1 MRPIRIAILL
11 ASLGGAACLR
21 PDVEDDGGV
30 PAIVVARV
38 PEGSGTRLH
47 VVAPEGVNLSAAVK
61 PVLTLESGTVV
72 RFDTTAVSSDSLY
85 YTAPPGAWVAVPEA
99 EIRGVLKAGICDYE
113 TATCRRVTVEI

>member
-47 VVAPEGVNLSAAVK
+47 VVAAEGVKLSAAVK